1 MKSVVPHS
9 VSADTFIDSVESNA
23 MYGLSVKEAKLR
35 LESAGYNRIEE
46 KDKKTAFAI
55 LLNQLKE
62 IMVIILFIA
71 GFISLF
77 LHEQI
82 DAVVIFSIIILN
94 TILGFWQELKAEKAM
109 QALKKMSVPN
119 VRVRR
124 DGKESLVSAEEV
136 VPGDIL
142 LVEAGNIIPADCRL
156 LEAVNLKVQ
165 EAALTGES
173 EPVEKSVN
181 PVPENVA
188 LGDRKNMIFR
198 GTVVTYGR
206 GSGVVSA
213 TGMKTE
219 IGKIAD
225 MLQNVREERTPLQ
238 KRLNDL
244 GKKLALIAMFLV
256 AIVAGI
262 AFFTSEDLKSVFLT
276 AVSMAVAAIPEGL
289 PAIVTISLAL
299 GAKRMLKHQALI
311 RHLPAVETLGSI
323 TVICSDK
330 TGTLTQN
337 RMTVKKFLL
346 NNEMVEADDCRQE
359 SLSNDLKFILSAGA
373 LCTDSVLAENGKEA
387 IGDPTEGALVLAA
400 ARFGLS
406 KDDLLKSLPRK
417 AEYPFDSDRKRMTT
431 LHEIKNIPDFFQKSM
446 LLDAVIA
453 FTKGSPDGIVEISSR
468 ILENS
473 EVNEL
478 SEEKKA
484 LLLKH
489 NEDLASEGIRTLG
502 FAFRSVSEKA
512 LSDPLH
518 YENDL
523 IFVGI
528 MGMIDPVRPEAVDA
542 VTSCKTAGIRPI
554 MITGDHPLTALS
566 IAAQLGIGENREY
579 IRGEELSQISDMELK
594 KKVRTCSVY
603 ARVAPE
609 HKMNIIDALQSN
621 GEIVSMTGDGVNDAP
636 ALKSADIG
644 VAMGITGTDVS
655 KESSDIVL
663 LDDNFATIVRAV
675 KEGRT
680 IFDNIRKFIKYILTG
695 NTGEILAM
703 LTGPFFGMGIPLLPI
718 HILWINLVTDGLPAI
733 ALGYE
738 PSEKNVMNRPPY
750 KPSEGIFS
758 RGLGRKVLVTGFI
771 VGLISILSGYIVRI
785 SSAEMGQWRTA
796 VFTTLTFCQ
805 MAFALACQSNTKSMF
820 AVNPINNPVMVAGI
834 FLTLALQMIIVY
846 VPFVQNIFKTAAL
859 EPSQLIICITGAAL
873 IICYTEIEKLIIYLL
888 SRSHTTIQS
897 TR

>member
-1 MKSVVPHS
+1 
-9 VSADTFIDSVESNA
+9 
-23 MYGLSVKEAKLR
+23 
-35 LESAGYNRIEE
+35 
-46 KDKKTAFAI
+46 
-55 LLNQLKE
+55 
-62 IMVIILFIA
+62 MVIILFIA

-124 DGKESLVSAEEV
+124 DGKESLISAEEV

-337 RMTVKKFLL
+337 RMTVK
-346 NNEMVEADDCRQE
+346 
-359 SLSNDLKFILSAGA
+359 
-373 LCTDSVLAENGKEA
+373 
-387 IGDPTEGALVLAA
+387 
-400 ARFGLS
+400 
-406 KDDLLKSLPRK
+406 
-417 AEYPFDSDRKRMTT
+417 
-431 LHEIKNIPDFFQKSM
+431 
-446 LLDAVIA
+446 
-453 FTKGSPDGIVEISSR
+453 
-468 ILENS
+468 NS
-473 EVNEL
+473 
-478 SEEKKA
+478 
-484 LLLKH
+484 
-489 NEDLASEGIRTLG
+489 
-502 FAFRSVSEKA
+502 
-512 LSDPLH
+512 
-518 YENDL
+518 Y
-523 IFVGI
+523 
-528 MGMIDPVRPEAVDA
+528 
-542 VTSCKTAGIRPI
+542 
-554 MITGDHPLTALS
+554 
-566 IAAQLGIGENREY
+566 
-579 IRGEELSQISDMELK
+579 
-594 KKVRTCSVY
+594 
-603 ARVAPE
+603 
-609 HKMNIIDALQSN
+609 
-621 GEIVSMTGDGVNDAP
+621 
-636 ALKSADIG
+636 
-644 VAMGITGTDVS
+644 
-655 KESSDIVL
+655 
-663 LDDNFATIVRAV
+663 
-675 KEGRT
+675 
-680 IFDNIRKFIKYILTG
+680 
-695 NTGEILAM
+695 
-703 LTGPFFGMGIPLLPI
+703 
-718 HILWINLVTDGLPAI
+718 
-733 ALGYE
+733 
-738 PSEKNVMNRPPY
+738 
-750 KPSEGIFS
+750 
-758 RGLGRKVLVTGFI
+758 
-771 VGLISILSGYIVRI
+771 
-785 SSAEMGQWRTA
+785 
-796 VFTTLTFCQ
+796 
-805 MAFALACQSNTKSMF
+805 
-820 AVNPINNPVMVAGI
+820 
-834 FLTLALQMIIVY
+834 
-846 VPFVQNIFKTAAL
+846 
-859 EPSQLIICITGAAL
+859 
-873 IICYTEIEKLIIYLL
+873 
-888 SRSHTTIQS
+888 
-897 TR
+897 